1 MRNSVML
8 IGRPTKPMA
17 QEYKMATFK
26 LIVRENNDSQKHYRF
41 DCVAYGTAAKRV
53 LSKVE
58 EGMQIAIDGSLRN
71 FDYEDRQGHTHTH
84 TEIVVNDLFLI
95 DKPKEV

>member
-1 MRNSVML
+1 ML

-17 QEYKMATFK
+17 HADKMATFK
-26 LIVRENNDSQKHYRF
+26 LIVMDNNDQQKHYRF
-41 DCVAYGTAAKRV
+41 DCVAYGIAAKRV

-71 FDYEDRQGHTHTH
+71 FDYEDIQGHTHTH
-84 TEIVVNDLFLI
+84 TEIVVHDLFLI
-95 DKPKEV
+95 DKPNEV